1 MRLLQTMDP
10 DLLRRVAGWL
20 WARALRTTLEDV
32 AALYGAA
39 AANVGIADTGDDL
52 GHRPRH
58 CMAVVVAGGMW
69 LAPVLG
75 LLADDVPVADLV
87 TRAVGIRAAAATEE
101 GPVAGVLRVL
111 QAQVAAEHARRTIPV
126 VVRHRTIAQLT
137 VTFPASGLLP
147 EEVAFRQSIAH
158 SLVIAAG
165 LALAVALGAAVLASR
180 RLVAPVRRLTDA
192 TRRLAAGDRTS
203 RVGEV
208 RTSGELAELASSF
221 DTMAGALERED
232 TLRRTLVADLA
243 HELRTP
249 VAVLQAQLEGIA
261 AGVVAL
267 DGAAVESLSEEV
279 AELSRLIEDLRIL
292 AEADAAG
299 LRIRREPVD
308 LAEVASRAAARLAP
322 FFVERG
328 VHLDL
333 QLGAT
338 KVLGDTDRL
347 EQVLLN
353 LLSNAAKFSAP
364 GSEVLLRVAV
374 EQGEGRLVVAD
385 HGRGIPPDEHRR
397 IFDRFYRGAA
407 AGGTSGSGIGLAV
420 VSLLV
425 AAHGGRISLSSSVG
439 DGSVFTVHLV
449 AA

>member
-1 MRLLQTMDP
+1 MVASTGRLGSLG
-10 DLLRRVAGWL
+10 RRLVAGS
-20 WARALRTTLEDV
+20 A
-32 AALYGAA
+32 
-39 AANVGIADTGDDL
+39 GIAL
-52 GHRPRH
+52 
-58 CMAVVVAGGMW
+58 MSI
-69 LAPVLG
+69 VLVG
-75 LLADDVPVADLV
+75 ALTLLLADFDLSHARSEREGSTTRVLVANLRGTYLSDPDWKPKDLTS
-87 TRAVGIRAAAATEE
+87 TRELASSIGVGIDVRV
-101 GPVAGVLRVL
+101 GNRLLLQVSPPRKAGS
-111 QAQVAAEHARRTIPV
+111 RRTIPV

-347 EQVLLN
+347 EQVVIN

-385 HGRGIPPDEHRR
+385 HGRGIPPDEHGR

-439 DGSVFTVHLV
+439 DGSVFTVHLL